1 MRKKQ
6 KKQKL
11 RPGQEEAIN
20 NVYEL
25 PSTKNAILYW
35 HAMTGFPP
43 QMTWIK
49 AIQAGNYNS
58 WSLIMV
64 QNINKY
70 FPESDEM
77 QKGHM
82 QEIKKDVLF
91 TKLQEI
97 NETFPMSQPEGKK
110 RDIMMKVM
118 NVRNDCN

>member
-6 KKQKL
+6 KKQEL

-25 PSTKNAILYW
+25 PSTENAILYW
-35 HAMTGFPP
+35 HAMAGFPP
-43 QMTWIK
+43 QMTWIQ
-49 AIQAGNYNS
+49 AIQAGNYNL
-58 WSLIMV
+58 WPLITV

-77 QKGHM
+77 QNGHM
-82 QEIKKDVLF
+82 QEKKKDVLF

-110 RDIMMKVM
+110 
-118 NVRNDCN
+118 